1 MSSSYQ
7 HYQPD
12 LVCALCSKSVADA
25 GYRMHLHVAICNHC
39 VDQLIEKA
47 LSAVL
52 IVVNPQS
59 PGPNRVQ

>member
-1 MSSSYQ
+1 M

-12 LVCALCSKSVADA
+12 LVCALCSKIVRDS
-25 GYRMHLHVAICNHC
+25 GYRMHVDIAVCNSC
-39 VDQLIEKA
+39 VDKLIEKA

-59 PGPNRVQ
+59 AGPTRVQ